1 MLHAVIMAG
10 GSGTRFWPASR
21 SMTPKQLL
29 RLAGEQSMIQSTVGR
44 LGEAIPGDRTLVVTN
59 QRLVSEIQKQLPQ
72 LPPESVIGEPCKRDT
87 APCVGLAAAW
97 VARNDPEAI
106 MVVMPADH
114 VITPHSDFQAAI
126 NYAADIVKEKPS
138 RLVTFGIKPTYPA
151 ESFGYIER
159 DNTIDAPADTT
170 ISPPTFRVKQFREK
184 PKAEVA
190 RQYVDSDNFYWNSG
204 IFVWSAQTILTAL
217 ENHEPAMHGH
227 LMKIAETIGTP
238 AFPDTFQT
246 EFSAIE
252 GRSIDYA
259 VMEKAEEVVVIEAP
273 FTWDDVGSWQALSRL
288 RGTDED
294 GNTLVGKTMAIR
306 TEGTIVRSDD
316 DHLIATLGMKDCIVV
331 RTPDATLVA
340 NKHDEEAVREIVALL
355 KEKGWDQ
362 YL

>member
-44 LGEAIPGDRTLVVTN
+44 LGEAIPGERTLVVTN

-72 LPPESVIGEPCKRDT
+72 LPKESVIGEPCKRDT

-159 DNTIDAPADTT
+159 DNAIDTPADAS

-184 PKAEVA
+184 PKTEVA
-190 RQYVDSDNFYWNSG
+190 RQYVDSGNFYWNSG
-204 IFVWSAQTILTAL
+204 IFVWSAQTILTA
-217 ENHEPAMHGH
+217 
-227 LMKIAETIGTP
+227 
-238 AFPDTFQT
+238 
-246 EFSAIE
+246 
-252 GRSIDYA
+252 
-259 VMEKAEEVVVIEAP
+259 
-273 FTWDDVGSWQALSRL
+273 
-288 RGTDED
+288 
-294 GNTLVGKTMAIR
+294 
-306 TEGTIVRSDD
+306 
-316 DHLIATLGMKDCIVV
+316 
-331 RTPDATLVA
+331 
-340 NKHDEEAVREIVALL
+340 
-355 KEKGWDQ
+355 
-362 YL
+362 